1 MPRVS
6 ARALKV
12 LSAGLAGAT
21 ALSIA
26 AAPANAAQSHRPH
39 PAPTANQLV
48 KKANA
53 DFQAA
58 SSVFLWS
65 RISEQGVTVTITQ
78 TVALQGCL
86 LTINAGA
93 GIWSQDLNIGTSQWV
108 RLSDQTWQAL
118 GYTGTDLGY
127 VSGKWVTAAAYLQV
141 LGLSNQPVPP
151 ADCHAHEPTGLPSA
165 GWTLGKKMIKV
176 SGRLA
181 WQIYDKR
188 GGLGAAVSATRTPEF
203 LAITFQ
209 GVPEYLSHYNAPV
222 VLAAPPAGDVITSL
236 PPLPPLPSVYGRR
249 TTLTGS
255 VAYGLPALS
264 MSSISPR
271 SDMMWNEPSAR

>member
-26 AAPANAAQSHRPH
+26 AAPANAARSHRPH
-39 PAPTANQLV
+39 PALTANQIA

-58 SSVFLWS
+58 SSVYVWS
-65 RISEQGVTVTITQ
+65 RVSSNGVTVTATV
-78 TVALQGCL
+78 TVAPQGCL
-86 LTINAGA
+86 LTTDG
-93 GIWSQDLNIGTSQWV
+93 GSSFWLQDLNVGTSEWV

-127 VSGKWVTAAAYLQV
+127 VEGKWVTFAAYLQAM
-141 LGLSNQPVPP
+141 GISNVPAGP

-181 WQIYDKR
+181 RQIYDKR
-188 GGLGAAVSATRTPEF
+188 DGVSAAVSATRTPEF
-203 LAITFQ
+203 LVITFL
-209 GVPEYLSHYNAPV
+209 GTPEYLSHYNAPV

-236 PPLPPLPSVYGRR
+236 PPLPQ
-249 TTLTGS
+249 GS
-255 VAYGLPALS
+255 VPLAGRSVRADRLTFGTGLLYDLA
-264 MSSISPR
+264 MAAAKMR
-271 SDMMWNEPSAR
+271 VAR